1 MQRIRGKLSYSN
13 VVATLALV
21 LAVGGG
27 TAYAA
32 SAGGSATPA
41 VLKVCAAKKSG
52 DLRLLSGKSCRAGE
66 QELTINSRGATGAPG
81 PAGPAGAPGVPGPQ
95 GERGPVG
102 VPTSVASPDGRFTV
116 AATNAGIV
124 LTGPK
129 GSLSFDGE
137 ELLAGGNL
145 KITTPLNLTVTNG
158 IGLEV
163 STGAATSITTGAN
176 FTQTVGNAYSLSTG
190 GAGSQ
195 SIGGNFTQLVG
206 GSYEQGIAHA
216 STETIGNGYEQTVEG
231 AFKQLVDG
239 TYKTA
244 VGGAAVFSSPTLQIG
259 GEASCTF
266 AARVGS
272 KIDGF
277 GKITE
282 EGSSKTVKVC

>member
-21 LAVGGG
+21 LAIGGG

-41 VLKVCAAKKSG
+41 VLKVCAGKKGG
-52 DLRLLSGKSCRAGE
+52 DLRLLSGKSCRPGE

-81 PAGPAGAPGVPGPQ
+81 PVGPAGPTGAPGPQ

-102 VPTSVASPDGRFTV
+102 IPTSVASPDGRFTV

-145 KITTPLNLTVTNG
+145 KLTTPLNLTVMNG
-158 IGLEV
+158 IGFEV
-163 STGAATSITTGAN
+163 NTGAATSITTGAN
-176 FTQTVGNAYSLSTG
+176 FTQTVGNAYSLSAG
-190 GAGSQ
+190 GAGSE

-206 GSYEQGIAHA
+206 GGYEQSLAQA
-216 STETIGNGYEQTVEG
+216 ATETVGGNYQQTVEG
-231 AFKQLVDG
+231 GFAQQVDG
-239 TYKTA
+239 TYKA
-244 VGGAAVFSSPTLQIG
+244 LISKAATLTSPTLQIG
-259 GEASCTF
+259 GETPCTA

-277 GKITE
+277 GKVTE
-282 EGSSKTVKVC
+282 GGSSKTVKVC

>member
-41 VLKVCAAKKSG
+41 TVRLCAAKKGG
-52 DLRLLSGKSCRAGE
+52 DLRLLSGGSCKPGE
-66 QELTINSRGATGAPG
+66 QQLTIDSRGKTGATG
-81 PAGPAGAPGVPGPQ
+81 PAGPAGAPGAPGPQ

-102 VPTSVASPDGRFTV
+102 VPTSVASPDGRFTI

-137 ELLAGGNL
+137 ELLAGANL

-158 IGLEV
+158 IGFEV
-163 STGAATSITTGAN
+163 NTGAATSITTGAN
-176 FTQTVGNAYSLSTG
+176 FTQTVGNAYSLSAG
-190 GAGSQ
+190 GPASE
-195 SIGGNFTQLVG
+195 SVGGNLTQLVG
-206 GSYEQGIAHA
+206 GGYEQSIAHA
-216 STETIGNGYEQTVEG
+216 STESVGGSYAQTVEG
-231 AFKQLVDG
+231 ALTQQVDG
-239 TYKTA
+239 TYKA
-244 VGGAAVFSSPTLQIG
+244 GVAKAATFSSPTLQIG
-259 GEASCTF
+259 SESPCTA

-277 GKITE
+277 GKVTE